1 MAHDGTNHPWYQ
13 GFSNIFGTM
22 NQGLQNA
29 MMPQPQTTI
38 NPQEFYTDHFKNYY
52 GELADNGMMNVQ
64 KVLSTNSQGEEFFDP
79 NKLNEALKNNDFTT
93 ISEYLRAS
101 QKLTDKKLEPEGMV
115 DRLSNNST
123 FIMGLQLMAAAGE
136 GKSVQEALAPA
147 MSTTQAFM
155 TNQELRKQNKKLTMT
170 RNGTIEE
177 RAMDLIG
184 KRATTTSAVAKAD
197 MDTITKDNWAESQR
211 LKLEQAGVNLEI
223 SKMDK
228 YFTFTTMGD
237 KIKQTELNTK
247 AMVKDLEMNEL
258 KMEEMNIMLETLPE
272 MNQADLAIKIQQ
284 SENMDTQNKGMILE
298 NINKNI
304 DNQVDSLNL
313 KIMQN
318 KEGINAEWRAWVG
331 EQGYDAAT
339 KMAMLDQ
346 GPEAYFDMVDRVD
359 INKHRDAY
367 EAYSSSMGSSA
378 LKAIFSSTEALDSDK
393 TLIKEQIISLAVKN
407 AKGGKPT
414 KAHFEAAEE
423 IVFKDWNIRKN
434 GYVKRLLGFPEYKMG
449 VRSGNPNSGQAGQTI
464 MIGGQEFVINE
475 DGTASL
481 KGMAMGGPVRAGQ
494 AYNVG
499 EEGPEVFVPNQDGN
513 IVSNPGTPGGYNWE
527 DAIIDNS
534 EMLSKIKKANG
545 RNAAIKALKKF
556 RPDLYV

>member
-1 MAHDGTNHPWYQ
+1 MC
-13 GFSNIFGTM
+13 I
-22 NQGLQNA
+22 
-29 MMPQPQTTI
+29 
-38 NPQEFYTDHFKNYY
+38 
-52 GELADNGMMNVQ
+52 
-64 KVLSTNSQGEEFFDP
+64 
-79 NKLNEALKNNDFTT
+79 
-93 ISEYLRAS
+93 R
-101 QKLTDKKLEPEGMV
+101 
-115 DRLSNNST
+115 
-123 FIMGLQLMAAAGE
+123 
-136 GKSVQEALAPA
+136 
-147 MSTTQAFM
+147 
-155 TNQELRKQNKKLTMT
+155 
-170 RNGTIEE
+170 
-177 RAMDLIG
+177 
-184 KRATTTSAVAKAD
+184 
-197 MDTITKDNWAESQR
+197 
-211 LKLEQAGVNLEI
+211 
-223 SKMDK
+223 
-228 YFTFTTMGD
+228 
-237 KIKQTELNTK
+237 
-247 AMVKDLEMNEL
+247 
-258 KMEEMNIMLETLPE
+258 
-272 MNQADLAIKIQQ
+272 
-284 SENMDTQNKGMILE
+284 
-298 NINKNI
+298 
-304 DNQVDSLNL
+304 
-313 KIMQN
+313 
-318 KEGINAEWRAWVG
+318 
-331 EQGYDAAT
+331 
-339 KMAMLDQ
+339 
-346 GPEAYFDMVDRVD
+346 DRVD

-481 KGMAMGGPVRAGQ
+481 KGMAMGGPVKAGQ

-499 EEGPEVFVPNQDGN
+499 EQGPEVFVPNQDGN

>member
-1 MAHDGTNHPWYQ
+1 MILKHK
-13 GFSNIFGTM
+13 
-22 NQGLQNA
+22 L
-29 MMPQPQTTI
+29 
-38 NPQEFYTDHFKNYY
+38 
-52 GELADNGMMNVQ
+52 L
-64 KVLSTNSQGEEFFDP
+64 
-79 NKLNEALKNNDFTT
+79 LNEALKNNDFTT

>member
-101 QKLTDKKLEPEGMV
+101 QKLTDKKLEPKGMV

-449 VRSGNPNSGQAGQTI
+449 VRSGNPNSDQAGQTI

>member
-101 QKLTDKKLEPEGMV
+101 QKLTDKKLEPKGMV

-423 IVFKDWNIRKN
+423 IVYKDSNIRKN

>member
-101 QKLTDKKLEPEGMV
+101 QKLTDKKLEPKGMV

-258 KMEEMNIMLETLPE
+258 KMEEMNIILETLTE
-272 MNQADLAIKIQQ
+272 MNQSDLDIKIQQ

>member
-101 QKLTDKKLEPEGMV
+101 QKLTDKKLEPKGMV

-346 GPEAYFDMVDRVD
+346 GPEAYFDMVDRTD

-378 LKAIFSSTEALDSDK
+378 LKAVFSSTEALDSDK

>member
-101 QKLTDKKLEPEGMV
+101 QKLTDKKLEPKGMV

-449 VRSGNPNSGQAGQTI
+449 VRSGNPISSNAGQTV

>member
-101 QKLTDKKLEPEGMV
+101 QKLTDKKLEPKGMV

>member
-258 KMEEMNIMLETLPE
+258 KTVSYTHLTLP
-272 MNQADLAIKIQQ
+272 
-284 SENMDTQNKGMILE
+284 
-298 NINKNI
+298 
-304 DNQVDSLNL
+304 
-313 KIMQN
+313 
-318 KEGINAEWRAWVG
+318 
-331 EQGYDAAT
+331 
-339 KMAMLDQ
+339 
-346 GPEAYFDMVDRVD
+346 
-359 INKHRDAY
+359 
-367 EAYSSSMGSSA
+367 
-378 LKAIFSSTEALDSDK
+378 
-393 TLIKEQIISLAVKN
+393 
-407 AKGGKPT
+407 
-414 KAHFEAAEE
+414 
-423 IVFKDWNIRKN
+423 
-434 GYVKRLLGFPEYKMG
+434 
-449 VRSGNPNSGQAGQTI
+449 TI
-464 MIGGQEFVINE
+464 CSV
-475 DGTASL
+475 
-481 KGMAMGGPVRAGQ
+481 
-494 AYNVG
+494 
-499 EEGPEVFVPNQDGN
+499 
-513 IVSNPGTPGGYNWE
+513 
-527 DAIIDNS
+527 
-534 EMLSKIKKANG
+534 
-545 RNAAIKALKKF
+545 
-556 RPDLYV
+556 

>member
-101 QKLTDKKLEPEGMV
+101 QKLTDKKLEPKGMV

-184 KRATTTSAVAKAD
+184 KRATTTSAVAKAE

-237 KIKQTELNTK
+237 KIKQTELNTE
-247 AMVKDLEMNEL
+247 AMVKDLEIDEL
-258 KMEEMNIMLETLPE
+258 KIQEVNIMLETLPE

>member
-184 KRATTTSAVAKAD
+184 KRAETTSAVAKAD

>member
-64 KVLSTNSQGEEFFDP
+64 KVLSTNSQGEEIFDP

>member
-64 KVLSTNSQGEEFFDP
+64 KVLSTNSQGEEFFDQ

>member
-1 MAHDGTNHPWYQ
+1 MPHDGTNHPWYQ
-13 GFSNIFGTM
+13 GFTNIFGNM
-22 NQGLQNA
+22 NQGFQNA

-52 GELADNGMMNVQ
+52 GELAENGMMNVQ
-64 KVLSTNSQGEEFFDP
+64 KVLSTNSKGEEFFDP
-79 NKLNEALKNNDFTT
+79 NKLNDALQNNDFTT

-101 QKLTDKKLEPEGMV
+101 QKLQEKELEPKSMV

-155 TNQELRKQNKKLTMT
+155 TNQELRKQNKKLVMNK
-170 RNGTIEE
+170 NGTIEE

-184 KRATTTSAVAKAD
+184 KRAETTSAVAKAE

-211 LKLEQAGVNLEI
+211 LKLEQAGVNLDR
-223 SKMDK
+223 SKLEK

-247 AMVKDLEMNEL
+247 AMVKDLEMDEL
-258 KMEEMNIMLETLPE
+258 KIEEMNIMLETLPE

-284 SENMDTQNKGMILE
+284 SENLDTQNKGMILD
-298 NINKNI
+298 NINRNI
-304 DNQVDSLNL
+304 DNQVDALNL
-313 KIMQN
+313 KIAQN
-318 KEGINAEWRAWVG
+318 QEGIDAEWRAWVND
-331 EQGYDAAT
+331 QDYDAPT
-339 KMAMLDQ
+339 KTAMLRE

-378 LKAIFSSTEALDSDK
+378 LKYIFSSSEALDSDK

-407 AKGGKPT
+407 AKGGTPT
-414 KAHFEAAEE
+414 KEHFEAAEE

-449 VRSGNPNSGQAGQTI
+449 VFTDNPNR
-464 MIGGQEFVINE
+464 
-475 DGTASL
+475 
-481 KGMAMGGPVRAGQ
+481 AMGGPVKAGQ
-494 AYNVG
+494 PYNVG
-499 EEGPEVFVPNQDGN
+499 EQGPEVFVPNQDGN
-513 IVSNPGTPGGYNWE
+513 IVSNPRTPGGYNWE

-545 RNAAIKALKKF
+545 RAAAVKALKKF

>member
-247 AMVKDLEMNEL
+247 AMVKDLEMYEL

>member
-101 QKLTDKKLEPEGMV
+101 QKLTDKKLEPKGMV

-284 SENMDTQNKGMILE
+284 SENMDTQNKGMILD
-298 NINKNI
+298 NINRNI
-304 DNQVDSLNL
+304 DNQVDALNL

-318 KEGINAEWRAWVG
+318 EEGINAEWRAWVG

>member
-513 IVSNPGTPGGYNWE
+513 IVSNPRTPGGYNWE

-545 RNAAIKALKKF
+545 RAAAVKALKKF

>member
-101 QKLTDKKLEPEGMV
+101 QKLTDKKLEPKGMV

-318 KEGINAEWRAWVG
+318 KEGINAECRAWVG

>member
-101 QKLTDKKLEPEGMV
+101 QKLTDKKLEPKGMV

-258 KMEEMNIMLETLPE
+258 KIQEVNIMLETLPE

>member
-101 QKLTDKKLEPEGMV
+101 QKLTDKKLEPKGMV

-237 KIKQTELNTK
+237 KIKQTELNTE
-247 AMVKDLEMNEL
+247 AMVKDLEIDEL
-258 KMEEMNIMLETLPE
+258 KIQEVNIMLETLPE

>member
-101 QKLTDKKLEPEGMV
+101 QKLTDKKLEPKGMV

-184 KRATTTSAVAKAD
+184 KRATTTSAVAKAE

>member
-318 KEGINAEWRAWVG
+318 KEGINAEWRAWVDD
-331 EQGYDAAT
+331 QDYDAAT
-339 KMAMLDQ
+339 KIAMLNE

>member
-101 QKLTDKKLEPEGMV
+101 QKLTDKKLEPKGMV

-177 RAMDLIG
+177 RAMDLIS
-184 KRATTTSAVAKAD
+184 KRAETTSAVTKAD

-223 SKMDK
+223 SKMEK

>member
-101 QKLTDKKLEPEGMV
+101 QKLTDKKLEPKGMV

-197 MDTITKDNWAESQR
+197 MDTITIDNWAESQR

>member
-545 RNAAIKALKKF
+545 RNAAIKALKKV